1 MIEYPDLIKSHQICL
16 YKRLQK
22 KRIKIFD
29 GRKIFK
35 YKTHYRKIIDHQNYR
50 FGKGVRGFGGGMTV
64 HEHVKLV
71 NKFFPGYILDYKVF
85 DNYMWIDYKIIKGI
99 PASEIYP
106 KTPEFIKKVY
116 RFCINNMR
124 ETAPY
129 YHYDMHLGNIM
140 VDGDNLKLIDWDSLD
155 IYTEQEVFKKIFR
168 YIIMK
173 NLLYPDLEIKYSDTY
188 TVENNLN
195 L

>member
-1 MIEYPDLIKSHQICL
+1 MIEYPDLVKSHWICM
-16 YKRLQK
+16 YDIVGK
-22 KRIKIFD
+22 KRYKIFD
-29 GRKIFK
+29 GKKMFK

-99 PASEIYP
+99 PASEVYP

-116 RFCINNMR
+116 RFCLNNMR

-129 YHYDMHLGNIM
+129 YHYDTLLENII
-140 VDGDNLKLIDWDSLD
+140 VDGDNFTLIDWDVLD
-155 IYTEQEVFKKIFR
+155 IYDEQDAFKKIF
-168 YIIMK
+168 IKTIK
-173 NLLYPDLEIKYSDTY
+173 NPLLYPTHEISSSDTWSY
-188 TVENNLN
+188 K
-195 L
+195 

>member
-1 MIEYPDLIKSHQICL
+1 MIEYPDLVKSHWICM
-16 YKRLQK
+16 YDIVRK
-22 KRIKIFD
+22 KRYKIFD
-29 GRKIFK
+29 GKKMFK

-99 PASEIYP
+99 PASEVYP
-106 KTPEFIKKVY
+106 KTPEYIKKVY
-116 RFCINNMR
+116 RFCLNNMR

-129 YHYDMHLGNIM
+129 YHYDTLLENII
-140 VDGDNLKLIDWDSLD
+140 VDGDNFTLIDWDVLD
-155 IYTEQEVFKKIFR
+155 IYDEQDAFKKIF
-168 YIIMK
+168 IKTIK
-173 NLLYPDLEIKYSDTY
+173 NPLLYPTLEISSSDTWSY
-188 TVENNLN
+188 K
-195 L
+195 